1 MIYKGFKINKVS
13 RYIFHGF
20 NNANGW
26 YWNVCFNFQNAHF
39 DTLKEAKDFVNSKL
53 LQAQ

>member
-20 NNANGW
+20 DSTEGY
-26 YWNVCFNFQNAHF
+26 YWNVNFNFQNVHF
-39 DTLKEAKDFVNSKL
+39 GTLKEAKAFVNNKL
-53 LQAQ
+53 SMVQ